1 MRRFLSH
8 LAVLLGIHA
17 LGLIV
22 LSLFRLFLFL
32 AAHDMLDAASVGQTG
47 LQSLAFL
54 HGLWFDNVIACYIL
68 ILPLAVVFIADLIGV
83 RSRLPLCFS
92 VRWMQVFWAVA
103 FAVSAADIPYF
114 LYFFKHINS
123 SIWNWAEYGT
133 TTLGMMLGEAS
144 YYPPMLAFL
153 LLLFAFVKLG
163 NRYVALFPASF
174 PAPSWLH
181 RAGILV
187 LGAGCIGLCLFGIRG
202 RRGYNPIKV
211 SAAYYCQDPFLN
223 QLGVNP
229 AFNLLTSTLDDFRP
243 ENARLTLMDE
253 AEALALVQKELQR
266 RGPEEAPLLYG
277 VQPVDSLAV
286 GRRNVVMI
294 LMESMSA
301 DLMQTFGQEECLTP
315 FLDSLFREST
325 AFTNCYSAGI
335 HTNHGLFATLY
346 SFPALMY
353 RNLMKGTNIPLYDG
367 LPTAFREAGYRNLF
381 FMTHESQYDN
391 MNAFL
396 RTNGYDEIFA
406 QEDYPKDRVVNSFG
420 VPDDFLYS
428 YALKTLDRF
437 NDDKQ
442 PFFATL
448 LSISNHPPYVIPE
461 GFPART
467 AEPETQ
473 IVEYADAA
481 LRAFFDEAKK
491 KPWFANTVFVLLGDH
506 GKLVGEA
513 GSVNPESYNH
523 VPLMIYI
530 PGRAPQLRTEWAL
543 QMDVQPTLLGLL
555 GISAPQ
561 HNFGIDLNAASRPY
575 AFYTADNVLCV
586 RSTDRLYIFEP
597 ATGHEHLYKDNR
609 PVETS
614 DAEFAKM
621 RTYLFGMIQ
630 TAQGLL
636 QQGKTTLP

>member
-32 AAHDMLDAASVGQTG
+32 AAHDMLGADAVGQAG

-83 RSRLPLCFS
+83 RSRLPLRFS

-123 SIWNWAEYGT
+123 SIWNWAEYGG

-153 LLLFAFVKLG
+153 FLVFAFVKLG
-163 NRYVALFPASF
+163 NRYVAMFPVSY
-174 PAPSWLH
+174 PAPSWLQ
-181 RAGILV
+181 RGLTLV

-266 RGPEEAPLLYG
+266 RGPEEAPLLYD
-277 VQPVDSLAV
+277 VQPVDSLTV

-301 DLMQTFGQEECLTP
+301 DLMQTFGQEQCLTP

-367 LPTAFREAGYRNLF
+367 LPTALREAGYRNLF

-396 RTNGYDEIFA
+396 RTNGYDEIYA
-406 QEDYPKDRVVNSFG
+406 QENYPKERVVNSFG

-437 NDDKQ
+437 NNDTQ

-448 LSISNHPPYVIPE
+448 LSISNHPPYIIPAD
-461 GFPART
+461 FPART
-467 AEPETQ
+467 DEPETQ

-481 LRAFFDEAKK
+481 LRTFFDEARK
-491 KPWFANTVFVLLGDH
+491 KPWFRNTIFVLLGDH

-513 GSVNPESYNH
+513 ESVNPESYNH

-555 GISAPQ
+555 GIAARQ

-586 RSTDRLYIFEP
+586 RSTDRLYIYEP

-614 DAEFAKM
+614 DAEFARM
-621 RTYLFGMIQ
+621 RAYLFTMIQ
-630 TAQGLL
+630 TAQSLL